1 MNRYHP
7 LRNFNFLQENQT
19 FVKKKKLVL
28 CKNEKNDD
36 YMKFFVQ
43 IIVRPKRVDI
53 SNVSEFFVSIKLS
66 EWELGNLLQKEHD
79 IG

>member
-1 MNRYHP
+1 MNRYHQ
-7 LRNFNFLQENQT
+7 LRNFYF
-19 FVKKKKLVL
+19 FARKPDICKKNSFL

-36 YMKFFVQ
+36 YMEFFVQ
-43 IIVRPKRVDI
+43 IIVRPKKVDI